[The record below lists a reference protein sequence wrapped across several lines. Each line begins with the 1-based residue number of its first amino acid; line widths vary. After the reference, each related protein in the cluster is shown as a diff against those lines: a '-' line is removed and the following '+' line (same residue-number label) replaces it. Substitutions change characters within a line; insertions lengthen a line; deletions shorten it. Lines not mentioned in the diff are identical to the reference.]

1 MVVLLPTKT
10 VQAEANYQDN
20 PSPTSFKEVKCSSLT
35 KHEIGF
41 GEKQEM
47 STAIQIQ
54 KKQEMGTETISI

>member
-1 MVVLLPTKT
+1 MVILLPTKT

-20 PSPTSFKEVKCSSLT
+20 PSTTFKEVKCSSLT

-41 GEKQEM
+41 GEKQEV

-54 KKQEMGTETISI
+54 KKQEMSTETISI